1 MFTSV
6 LIVFTDFWKSLLQHF
21 KMFLLCLF
29 IYKLIQLNKMRH
41 LVSHLTLVMF
51 LFEANLISF
60 FLVCFHNVQ
69 IHPFFFFFNIYYLTV
84 HGILWARIL
93 EWVAIPF
100 FRGSS

>member
-6 LIVFTDFWKSLLQHF
+6 LIAFTDFWESLLQHF
-21 KMFLLCLF
+21 KMFSLCLF

-69 IHPFFFFFNIYYLTV
+69 IHLFFFFF
-84 HGILWARIL
+84 
-93 EWVAIPF
+93 
-100 FRGSS
+100 